1 MLGFHR
7 LRRALGV
14 SAGQQVVVPHV
25 TAGPHGA
32 RRARR
37 PDDDNGRQGGQVID
51 GIVDGDLDRGCLP
64 LSAGTVGGDQRL
76 RGRHLEPLPHRGRR
90 KAAEDHVVRCTNPGA
105 GQHRHDDLGD
115 HREVDPDHVPL
126 LNAAGLQPVRES
138 LYVGEQ
144 LRIGQVALLTLLAVP
159 VEGHPVAV
167 AGLNVPVE
175 AVVGHVERAV
185 GEPPVERR
193 VAVVEH
199 LGERGGP
206 VQPLPGLAG
215 PPGLRVGRCSLI
227 HGGVGDL
234 GLRCELG
241 RRREVRWPGAAVQVA
256 LLLGLLA
263 WTLTGSS

>member
-25 TAGPHGA
+25 TAGRMGHGEPA
-32 RRARR
+32 
-37 PDDDNGRQGGQVID
+37 DWTTTMVRQGGQVVD
-51 GIVDGDLDRGCLP
+51 GIVDGYLDRGCLP

-90 KAAEDHVVRCTNPGA
+90 KPAEDHVVRCTDPGA

-115 HREVDPDHVPL
+115 HREVNPDHVPL

-144 LRIGQVALLTLLAVP
+144 LRIGQVAPLTLLAVP
-159 VEGHPVAV
+159 VEGHPVAM

-175 AVVGHVERAV
+175 AVVRHVERPV

-193 VAVVEH
+193 VCRRAPQRT
-199 LGERGGP
+199 GYPSPAAAGP
-206 VQPLPGLAG
+206 GRPTRLAG
-215 PPGLRVGRCSLI
+215 RPQLAV

-234 GLRCELG
+234 GPRCELG
-241 RRREVRWPGAAVQVA
+241 RRREVRCLEQLFNRSSP
-256 LLLGLLA
+256 GLLA
-263 WTLTGSS
+263 WT